1 MPKLLSFI
9 FCLLYVAAAA
19 QPPATE
25 DDFFRYYGP
34 PGSSTYSSFTDAF
47 KDAKKGVVYKLRT
60 DQPAPKKL
68 DKLADIGT
76 LQILSLSNNYISNL
90 PANIGNLSS
99 LVYFKSE
106 NNPLKTL
113 PATVSGWNNLLYL
126 KLYNTEIDTLPKDI
140 GGFGRL
146 KEFEWLGNKGDTV
159 KLPQEIK
166 YWRALKS
173 LVIQKV
179 VLDTIPNT
187 ITLLS
192 ELTELKLDSCGLNIL
207 PHFWGEYKGKTVG
220 FEKLERLS
228 VSGNNLISLPPTLW
242 YCRKLRVL
250 DLSNNKLNT
259 LPDDICRLSSLEI
272 LDLSGNAF
280 SPYQLAVLKGLLPNC
295 RIIY

>member
-1 MPKLLSFI
+1 MPKLLSLILSFMSLAL
-9 FCLLYVAAAA
+9 CA
-19 QPPATE
+19 QPPTTE
-25 DDFFRYYGP
+25 DDFFKYYGP
-34 PGSSTYSSFTDAF
+34 PGSSTYTSFTDAF
-47 KDAKKGVVYKLRT
+47 KDAKKGIVYKLKT

-68 DKLADIGT
+68 DKLAELT
-76 LQILSLSNNYISNL
+76 SLQILSISNNYISNL
-90 PANIGNLSS
+90 PANIGNLNS

-173 LVIQKV
+173 LSIQKV
-179 VLDTIPNT
+179 VLDTLPNT

-192 ELTELKLDSCGLNIL
+192 ELTELKLDSCGLNVL
-207 PHFWGEYKGKTVG
+207 PHFWGEYKGKVVG
-220 FEKLERLS
+220 FKKLESLS
-228 VSGNNLISLPPTLW
+228 VSGNNLSSLPPTLW

-250 DLSNNKLNT
+250 DLSDNKLT
-259 LPDDICRLSSLEI
+259 ALPDDICRLSALEI
-272 LDLSGNAF
+272 LDLRGNSF

-295 RIIY
+295 RIMY

>member
-1 MPKLLSFI
+1 MPKLLSLILSFMSLAL
-9 FCLLYVAAAA
+9 CA
-19 QPPATE
+19 QPPTTE
-25 DDFFRYYGP
+25 DDFFKYYGP
-34 PGSSTYSSFTDAF
+34 PGSGTYTSFTDAF
-47 KDAKKGVVYKLRT
+47 KDAKKGIVYKLKT

-68 DKLADIGT
+68 DKLAELT
-76 LQILSLSNNYISNL
+76 SLQILSLTNNYISNL
-90 PANIGNLSS
+90 PSNIGNLNS

-173 LVIQKV
+173 LSIQKV
-179 VLDTIPNT
+179 VLDTLPNT

-192 ELTELKLDSCGLNIL
+192 ELTELKLDSCSLNVL
-207 PHFWGEYKGKTVG
+207 PHFWGEYKGKVVG
-220 FEKLERLS
+220 FEKLESLS
-228 VSGNNLISLPPTLW
+228 VSGNNLSSVPPTLW

-250 DLSNNKLNT
+250 DLSDNKLT
-259 LPDDICRLSSLEI
+259 ALPDDVCRLAALEI
-272 LDLSGNAF
+272 LDLRGNSF

-295 RIIY
+295 RIIF